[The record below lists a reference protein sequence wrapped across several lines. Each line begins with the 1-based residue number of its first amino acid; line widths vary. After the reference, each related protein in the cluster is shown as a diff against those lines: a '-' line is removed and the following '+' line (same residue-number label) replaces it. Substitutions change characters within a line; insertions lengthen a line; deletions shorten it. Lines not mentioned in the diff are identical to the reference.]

1 MRRKFRA
8 EKLWHKRLA
17 PDSQARRPSRCALA
31 LLILILSAAAGLA
44 ASTQEPKKPVQNSP
58 KTSYSDLLARV
69 KKGDSTVDFK
79 ELRLSYADTSEYN
92 PYGNDRDTRLKM
104 FAALKAKE
112 FQQAVESAEKILAN
126 NFVELNAHFAA
137 YVGNRE
143 LGHADKATFHKF
155 MFDGLIKSIT
165 GSGDGHSPET
175 AFIVISTDEEYVLFN
190 YLGLRAAEQS
200 LITQNGHSFDRMT
213 ATNPKTNETMVYF
226 FNIDKPFNW
235 LGQSLKK

>member
-1 MRRKFRA
+1 MKQKSPA
-8 EKLWHKRLA
+8 GGLWHAQRWR
-17 PDSQARRPSRCALA
+17 DSHASRPFHCAWA
-31 LLILILSAAAGLA
+31 LLILILSAVVGLA
-44 ASTQEPKKPVQNSP
+44 AATQEPKKPVQNSP
-58 KTSYSDLLARV
+58 RTSYSDLLARV

-143 LGHADKATFHKF
+143 LGHADKAAFHKC

-175 AFIVISTDEEYVLFN
+175 AFVVISTDEEYVLFN

-213 ATNPKTNETMVYF
+213 ATNPKTNETVVYF